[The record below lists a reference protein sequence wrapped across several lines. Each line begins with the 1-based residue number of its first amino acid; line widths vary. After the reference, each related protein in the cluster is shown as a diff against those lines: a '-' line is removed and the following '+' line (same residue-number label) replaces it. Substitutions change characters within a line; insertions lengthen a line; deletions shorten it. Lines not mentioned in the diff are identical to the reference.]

1 MGYYLLGIKA
11 VDTKA
16 INTSVALIH
25 ITTTRA
31 SLLPLFQRK
40 DAYCVVSIALHCI
53 ALYCLV
59 LPSMHCILISDNT
72 TVDVGC
78 LYICDLSGLH
88 SQGRRN
94 NARRFNCDVQYAD
107 PNINL
112 CKFGKI
118 SSKQAE
124 EENKTLG

>member
-1 MGYYLLGIKA
+1 M
-11 VDTKA
+11 
-16 INTSVALIH
+16 H
-25 ITTTRA
+25 
-31 SLLPLFQRK
+31 F
-40 DAYCVVSIALHCI
+40 
-53 ALYCLV
+53 LV
-59 LPSMHCILISDNT
+59 LPSMHCILISDIT
-72 TVDVGC
+72 AVDVGY

-94 NARRFNCDVQYAD
+94 NARRFNCDIQYAD

-124 EENKTLG
+124 EENKTLGKVLPLEASLLMMLITPLHNLI